1 MLPAVTR
8 SVLLFVALLFSF
20 KIAVQSLL
28 TRKRA
33 GAGDAGLGR
42 SSEPFTE
49 WPEHKTKMPKAQT
62 CCWTACY
69 NQCRVGAT
77 AGPLL

>member
-1 MLPAVTR
+1 MTPKKKVMLPAVTR

-33 GAGDAGLGR
+33 GAGNAG
-42 SSEPFTE
+42 
-49 WPEHKTKMPKAQT
+49 
-62 CCWTACY
+62 
-69 NQCRVGAT
+69 
-77 AGPLL
+77 